1 MNRSTF
7 LLALLFS
14 LTWSPLEA
22 QTFSAFAGDLIS
34 LPETTTRYG
43 YDDRPTSPDS
53 VIKQLVYPKLD
64 FLPRDRKVNFPG
76 VEKEARF
83 AFLLRST
90 LTIAEDGCYEFSL
103 ASDDGS
109 RLWIDDSLVINNDG
123 AHKWRVRRD
132 TQSFRA
138 GTYAAKVWY
147 YNAYIPIMGLALNCK
162 KMEEDHFCE
171 AEKITLP
178 ADMLFA
184 FGEASINSAV
194 SGVLD
199 TLAMRL
205 TENPAQKVTIT
216 GHTDDVGSA
225 AFNQKLSLLRA
236 KSVLTYLKKKLPE
249 DVFDLISFAT
259 FGSGESEAIQD
270 NATAEGRA
278 ENRRVDILVE

>member
-1 MNRSTF
+1 
-7 LLALLFS
+7 
-14 LTWSPLEA
+14 
-22 QTFSAFAGDLIS
+22 
-34 LPETTTRYG
+34 
-43 YDDRPTSPDS
+43 
-53 VIKQLVYPKLD
+53 
-64 FLPRDRKVNFPG
+64 
-76 VEKEARF
+76 
-83 AFLLRST
+83 
-90 LTIAEDGCYEFSL
+90 
-103 ASDDGS
+103 
-109 RLWIDDSLVINNDG
+109 
-123 AHKWRVRRD
+123 
-132 TQSFRA
+132 
-138 GTYAAKVWY
+138 
-147 YNAYIPIMGLALNCK
+147 
-162 KMEEDHFCE
+162 MEEDHFCE

-205 TENPAQKVTIT
+205 TENP
-216 GHTDDVGSA
+216 
-225 AFNQKLSLLRA
+225 A